1 MEIRRVVPDDWET
14 LRELRL
20 RALASNPDAFG
31 ATLEE
36 ASARPDAEWLAWV
49 DAPERA
55 IFAAVAADG
64 RSVGMAVGSPAP
76 EHGQTLRLTG
86 MWVAPEARRQ
96 GVGAALIGAVEGWA
110 RAAGYRS
117 IGLGVTVTNPSAI
130 RLYEACGYVET
141 GERHPLRDGTD
152 LTIQIMGKT
161 L

>member
-1 MEIRRVVPDDWET
+1 
-14 LRELRL
+14 
-20 RALASNPDAFG
+20 
-31 ATLEE
+31 
-36 ASARPDAEWLAWV
+36 
-49 DAPERA
+49 
-55 IFAAVAADG
+55 
-64 RSVGMAVGSPAP
+64 
-76 EHGQTLRLTG
+76 

-110 RAAGYRS
+110 RAAGYTS